1 MKKSLLLIA
10 MAITHTC
17 LNAASLNVD
26 DLAIPHTRYQLDN
39 GLTLLVHE
47 DHKAPIVAVS
57 VWYNVGSK
65 DEKPGKT
72 GFAHLFEHLMF
83 NGSENYDG
91 EYFKPFEQVGATDM
105 NGTTWFDRTNYFQNV
120 PSTAVD
126 LALWMESDR
135 MGHLLGA
142 ITQEK
147 LDNQRGVV
155 QNEKRQGDNTPYRK
169 AEYSLLEGIFPEGHP
184 YRWSTIGSMEDLNAA
199 SLDDVKAWFE
209 QYYGAAN
216 TVIVL
221 AGDIT
226 PEVAKQKVEHYFGDI
241 PPGPPLKRL
250 KSYVPVKDSNSY
262 EELFDK
268 VAAERIYRV
277 WPVAGRVDDDTEAL
291 DVLAKVMGEGKTSR
305 LYQRLVEK
313 EKLATGID
321 AYLEEHT
328 LASIFTLEV
337 TLGANADEDKVSAI
351 IDEEIAALLAKPVSN
366 QELEGARM
374 RTLSRTIRGMEKIG
388 GFGGKA
394 NVLAEGELY
403 AGDSDH
409 YMKSLKRYSEATP
422 KQLNTVAKKWL
433 DLPYHQ
439 LIVRPFP
446 NYAASTEGA
455 DRSALPEV
463 TEMPVL
469 SFPEAEEFT
478 LDNGLQVYFVKRD
491 AVPDVSLR
499 IVFDSGYAAD
509 AYGYPLG
516 SSSMTMRML
525 EEGSGKIDGEAYK
538 TKMDMLGAAS
548 YFGGALDSSYAH
560 LQSLTANLKPA
571 LSLFS
576 SVVKNPAMRES
587 DLEKLKPIWLSDIA
601 QEKSQPVQLAVRELP
616 PLLYGKDHPYGMPL
630 TGSGT
635 NESVSEISTKILKNF
650 HSTWIRPDNAKII
663 VVGDIEKSALQ
674 SMLNDSLGD
683 WKVSGKAG
691 EKRIADVPQVK
702 GRTFYLADRPD
713 SPQSLILA
721 GKLIP
726 PVSDKSTLA
735 IETANAIVGGKFTAR
750 LNMNLREDKGWA
762 YGARSLAMTTLGQR
776 PWFVYAPV
784 QSDKTVESVNEI
796 DREMK
801 EYNGDNPATETELT
815 ETVTT
820 EIRKLP
826 GLFETNGSVLSE
838 IESSLK
844 EGKPLNYPMLLQQE
858 YDKLTL
864 EDVRAQSGLFTTDNV
879 IYLIVGDA
887 ALYKDELETMGKVVM
902 LEIE

>member
-1 MKKSLLLIA
+1 MKKTLLLA
-10 MAITHTC
+10 ALAVTHT
-17 LNAASLNVD
+17 SLYAQSIDVNS
-26 DLAIPHTRYQLDN
+26 LEIPHARFELDN

-155 QNEKRQGDNTPYRK
+155 QNEKRQGDNSPYRK

-199 SLDDVKAWFE
+199 SLDDVKEWFQ

-226 PEVAKQKVEHYFGDI
+226 AEAAKEKVDHYFGDI

-250 KSYVPVKDSNSY
+250 KTYVPIKDANSY

-277 WPVAGRVDDDTEAL
+277 WPVAGRTTEDNEAL
-291 DVLAKVMGEGKTSR
+291 NLLAQVLGEGKTSR

-313 EKLATGID
+313 EKLATGVS
-321 AYLEEHT
+321 AYVEEHT
-328 LASIFTLEV
+328 LASIFNLEV
-337 TLGANADEDKVSAI
+337 TLADGADEDKVSAI
-351 IDEEIAALLAKPVSN
+351 IEEEVANLVAKPMSK

-374 RTLSRTIRGMEKIG
+374 CTLSRTIRGMEKIG

-403 AGDSDH
+403 ADDSGH
-409 YMKSLKRYSEATP
+409 YMKSLERYADATP
-422 KQLNTVAKKWL
+422 EGINAVAKAWL
-433 DLPYHQ
+433 SHPYHQ
-439 LIVRPFP
+439 VIVRPFP
-446 NYAASTEGA
+446 NYTVSSDSA
-455 DRSALPEV
+455 DRTKLPEV
-463 TEMPVL
+463 TDMPEL
-469 SFPEAEEFT
+469 AFPTPEQFK
-478 LDNGLQVYFVKRD
+478 LNNGMEVYFVKRD

-499 IVFDSGYAAD
+499 VVFDSGYAAD

-516 SSSMTMRML
+516 TSSVTMRML
-525 EEGSGKIDGEAYK
+525 EEGTGKIDGETYK
-538 TKMDMLGAAS
+538 TRMDMLGAAS
-548 YFGGALDSSYAH
+548 YFGSSLDSSYAH

-576 SVVKNPAMRES
+576 DVLKDPAMRDG
-587 DLEKLKPIWLSDIA
+587 DLDKLKPIWLSNIA
-601 QEKSQPVQLAVRELP
+601 QEKSQPVQLAFRELP

-635 NESVSEISTKILKNF
+635 SESVQSITTGTVKDYYK
-650 HSTWIRPDNAKII
+650 TWIRPDNAQII
-663 VVGDIEKSALQ
+663 VVGDIDKSTLKTL
-674 SMLNDSLGD
+674 LNDTLGD
-683 WKVSGKAG
+683 WKAKGKAG
-691 EKRIADVPQVK
+691 EKDIASVPQVK

-726 PVSDKSTLA
+726 AVTEEDALA
-735 IETANAIVGGKFTAR
+735 IDTANAIVGGKFTAR

-762 YGARSLAMTTLGQR
+762 YGARSMSLTTAGQR

-784 QSDKTVESVNEI
+784 QSDKTIDSIKEI

-801 EYNGDNPATETELT
+801 EYNGNNPATETELT

-820 EIRKLP
+820 EVRKLP

-844 EGKPLNYPMLLQQE
+844 EGKPLNYPMLLQKE

-864 EDVRAQSGLFTTDNV
+864 KDVRAQSGLFTTDNV
-879 IYLIVGDA
+879 IYMIVGDA
-887 ALYKDELETMGKVVM
+887 DLYKEELEKMGKVVM
-902 LEIE
+902 LDIE

>member
-1 MKKSLLLIA
+1 MKKTLLLA
-10 MAITHTC
+10 ALAVTHT
-17 LNAASLNVD
+17 SLFAQSIDVKS
-26 DLAIPHTRYQLDN
+26 LEIPHTRYELDN

-155 QNEKRQGDNTPYRK
+155 QNEKRQGDNSPYRK

-199 SLDDVKAWFE
+199 SLDDVKDWFK

-226 PEVAKQKVEHYFGDI
+226 AEAAKQKVEHYFGDI
-241 PPGPPLKRL
+241 PPGPPVKRL
-250 KSYVPVKDSNSY
+250 RSYVPEKEISSY
-262 EELFDK
+262 EEVFDK

-277 WPVAGRVDDDTEAL
+277 WPVAGRTTDDIEAL
-291 DVLAKVMGEGKTSR
+291 NLLAKIAGEGKTSR

-313 EKLATGID
+313 EKLATGVS
-321 AYLEEHT
+321 AYVEEHT
-328 LASIFTLEV
+328 LASIFNVEV
-337 TLGANADEDKVSAI
+337 TLADGADEEEVSAI
-351 IDEEIAALLAKPVSN
+351 IDEEITKLVKSKVTKS
-366 QELEGARM
+366 ELDGARM

-403 AGDSDH
+403 ADDSNH
-409 YMKSLKRYSEATP
+409 YMESLERYAGATP
-422 KQLNTVAKKWL
+422 KDLNEVAKAWL
-433 DLPYHQ
+433 SGGFHQ
-439 LIVRPFP
+439 VIVRPFP
-446 NYAASTEGA
+446 NYAVSSESA
-455 DRSALPEV
+455 DRSTLPEV
-463 TEMPVL
+463 TEMPEL
-469 SFPEAEEFT
+469 AFPTPEEFK
-478 LDNGLQVYFVKRD
+478 LDNGISVYFVKRD
-491 AVPDVSLR
+491 AVPDVSMR
-499 IVFDSGYAAD
+499 VVFNSGYAAD
-509 AYGYPLG
+509 ANGYPLG
-516 SSSMTMRML
+516 TSSMTMRML
-525 EEGSGKIDGEAYK
+525 EEGSGKTDGEAYK
-538 TKMDMLGAAS
+538 TEMDRLGAAS
-548 YFGGALDSSYAH
+548 YFGASLDSSYAH

-576 SVVKNPAMRES
+576 EVIQKPAMRDN
-587 DLEKLKPIWLSDIA
+587 DLTKLKPIWLSNIA
-601 QEKSQPVQLAVRELP
+601 QEKSQPVQLAFRELP
-616 PLLYGKDHPYGMPL
+616 PLLFGNDHPYGMPL

-635 NESVSEISTKILKNF
+635 NESVGNITTKTLKDF
-650 HSTWIRPDNAKII
+650 HSTWLRPDNAQII
-663 VVGDIEKSALQ
+663 VVGDIEKSTLKA
-674 SMLNDSLGD
+674 MLNDSFGE
-683 WKVSGKAG
+683 WNVSGKAG
-691 EKRIADVPQVK
+691 KKEIADVPQVK

-726 PVSDKSTLA
+726 SITDEDALA
-735 IETANAIVGGKFTAR
+735 IDTANAIVGGKFTAR

-762 YGARSLAMTTLGQR
+762 YGARTMSLTTAGMR
-776 PWFVYAPV
+776 PWFAYAPV
-784 QSDKTVESVNEI
+784 QSDKTVDSINEI

-801 EYNGDNPATETELT
+801 EYNGKNPATATELS

-820 EIRKLP
+820 EVRKLP
-826 GLFETNGSVLSE
+826 GSFETNNSVLSE
-838 IESSLK
+838 IQSSLMQ
-844 EGKPLNYPMLLQQE
+844 GKPLNYPMLLQQE

-864 EDVRAQSGLFTTDNV
+864 EDVREQSDLFTTDNIV
-879 IYLIVGDA
+879 YMIVGDA
-887 ALYKDELETMGKVVM
+887 SLYKAELEKMGKVVM
-902 LEIE
+902 LDIE